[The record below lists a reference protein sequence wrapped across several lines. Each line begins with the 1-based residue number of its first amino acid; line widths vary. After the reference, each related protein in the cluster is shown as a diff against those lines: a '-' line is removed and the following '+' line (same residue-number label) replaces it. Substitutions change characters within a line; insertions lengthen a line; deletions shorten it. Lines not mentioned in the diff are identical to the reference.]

1 MQPFLI
7 LFCSY
12 YGEPKRKRGI
22 FSLLTNKAERLS
34 AEELVSRYAKTVY
47 RIAMSRLG
55 NSADAEDIT
64 QEVLIKYINADKDF
78 SDEDHRRKWIIRV
91 AVNAV
96 NSFAKSAWK
105 RHTTE
110 LEDAEN
116 VPCEPIQ
123 TNDEA
128 EYIRRAVARLPEKY
142 RVPIH
147 LFYYED
153 LSVRDIAAAMSVS
166 EGTVKSL
173 LSRARAKLREILEE
187 ESYVG

>member
-1 MQPFLI
+1 M
-7 LFCSY
+7 
-12 YGEPKRKRGI
+12 
-22 FSLLTNKAERLS
+22 NKAERLS

-47 RIAMSRLG
+47 RIALSRLG
-55 NSADAEDIT
+55 NPADAEDIT
-64 QEVLIKYINADKDF
+64 QEVLIKYINADKTF
-78 SDEDHRRKWIIRV
+78 EDEDHRRKWIIRV

-110 LEDAEN
+110 LEEAKN
-116 VPCEPIQ
+116 IPCDPTQ
-123 TNDEA
+123 DNDEA
-128 EYIRRAVARLPEKY
+128 EDIRRAIAGLPEKY

-173 LSRARAKLREILEE
+173 LSRARAKLKEILEE